1 MSICVHTSMNNIV
14 SRDVTLSKLCVKKQY
29 NTIQYNTIILLLNLK
44 YIHETLTIF
53 NRLSTERE
61 REREKERKKE
71 RKRRDEKA
79 IDRKRDEYIY

>member
-1 MSICVHTSMNNIV
+1 MLAVTTQNKLSSISVYA
-14 SRDVTLSKLCVKKQY
+14 DKKVPVGNDQDKGQSEY

-61 REREKERKKE
+61 R
-71 RKRRDEKA
+71 
-79 IDRKRDEYIY
+79 